1 MAVFSCLFI
10 GIFLILKAK
19 EEKKRILIS
28 NDPSAKYHM
37 VAAYMIGMME
47 TIMALESWPSDEH
60 AKKGR
65 GEEQGQSE

>member
-1 MAVFSCLFI
+1 
-10 GIFLILKAK
+10 
-19 EEKKRILIS
+19 
-28 NDPSAKYHM
+28 M